1 MFRLPG
7 ILRSIMAYH
16 TKAYTVCNFNNC
28 MFHRFSRTST
38 SRQVDVILKSTKMRR
53 LQGRLEAFFLR
64 IWVLW
69 VEPSAY
75 TSAPSA
81 SCLQKLIDEASCA
94 GSSAAKCVTKFAAKC
109 AYQCTSTCATIFAAN
124 CAANFFFFLL
134 LKKLTVQQIVKPS

>member
-16 TKAYTVCNFNNC
+16 TKAYTVCNFNLC
-28 MFHRFSRTST
+28 MFHRFSRTNT

-53 LQGRLEAFFLR
+53 LQGGLEAFFLR

-81 SCLQKLIDEASCA
+81 SCLQKLIDEASCTFF
-94 GSSAAKCVTKFAAKC
+94 GISR
-109 AYQCTSTCATIFAAN
+109 
-124 CAANFFFFLL
+124 NFENHHASNRGVCICLHYCE
-134 LKKLTVQQIVKPS
+134 KKLYLAGNRYFDENMISTG